1 MKPIRLSV
9 LIAGAGLLFS
19 LRAADAETLLS
30 LDQVVGKLQANYDQA
45 KAYTAAFRQEIV
57 SPSFGRALNEGAGEI
72 KYRKPG
78 QMIWKYD
85 RPEAHLYILDGNT
98 LWDYYP
104 GEKRAIHLTLDQA
117 LVQNVPKAFLFG
129 MGKLKQEFEISF
141 HAGRAQEPTGE
152 IKLDL
157 VPRNDQARASLG
169 TLVFTIDPKDFLVR
183 EVEMTDALGNL
194 NHLWFD
200 KVKLNAPL
208 DKKQFQW
215 SPAKDVQVYKLGP
228 EEAENPRP
236 KPAAPSPAPVAPAP
250 AGGKT
255 AP

>member
-1 MKPIRLSV
+1 MNYEIGKRL
-9 LIAGAGLLFS
+9 LICLTLMALPMMA
-19 LRAADAETLLS
+19 RAEVNLT
-30 LDQVVGKLQANYDQA
+30 LDQVVDKLQANYDQA
-45 KAYTAAFRQEIV
+45 KTYTAAFRQEIV

-78 QMIWKYD
+78 RMVWKYEK
-85 RPEAHLYILDGNT
+85 PELHIYILDGNT

-104 GEKRAIHLTLDQA
+104 GEKRALHLTLDQA
-117 LVQNVPKAFLFG
+117 MVENVPKAFLFG
-129 MGKLKQEFEISF
+129 MGKLRQEFEISF
-141 HAGRAQEPTGE
+141 HAGRPVEADGT

-157 VPRNDQARASLG
+157 APRNDQARAALG
-169 TLVFTIDPKDFLVR
+169 TLIFTVDPRDFLVR

-208 DKKQFQW
+208 DAKQFQW
-215 SPAKDVQVYKLGP
+215 SPPKDVKVFGVES
-228 EEAENPRP
+228 EESESQEPKAAP
-236 KPAAPSPAPVAPAP
+236 KPEAPAP